1 MSKLT
6 FHPSASALCRGKVFD
21 RIYVILKKILQ
32 EAALVILHFSQS
44 LARTSDG
51 FSFQI
56 RVQRPPA
63 KMTHFMSF
71 C

>member
-51 FSFQI
+51 SLSRSECRDRQL
-56 RVQRPPA
+56 
-63 KMTHFMSF
+63 K
-71 C
+71 